1 MLKGQVCSVFYAWL
15 VIIAMIGLFR
25 RFLNG
30 GHPKWRYLSDSSYW
44 LYLAHLPLIIALQIF
59 LSDLDFPAIP
69 KFLFICFAVTSF
81 LLLIYRYFV
90 RYTWI
95 GAILNGR
102 KHLPPEESSS

>member
-1 MLKGQVCSVFYAWL
+1 
-15 VIIAMIGLFR
+15 
-25 RFLNG
+25 
-30 GHPKWRYLSDSSYW
+30 
-44 LYLAHLPLIIALQIF
+44 
-59 LSDLDFPAIP
+59 LDFPAIP

-102 KHLPPEESSS
+102 KHLPPGESSS